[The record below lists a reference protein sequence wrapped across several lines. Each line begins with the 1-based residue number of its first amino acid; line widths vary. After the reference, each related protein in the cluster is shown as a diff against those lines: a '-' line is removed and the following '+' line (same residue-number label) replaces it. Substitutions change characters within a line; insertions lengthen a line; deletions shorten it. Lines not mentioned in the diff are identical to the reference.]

1 MLWASGNP
9 VSSVRERL
17 PQPLDS
23 WKPEVGKGHGLSE
36 EWAKRKCPQH
46 CSLGMRWATW
56 RYHPLAGPT
65 PPQSRA
71 GGNVRTQQQSYRT
84 DIFFWRCRVCDAGC
98 AMQKDRQTSMP
109 GGCSRGACPCSHCL
123 RARSS
128 MLSHEFER
136 RHSRQALSL
145 HLIAPH
151 STASACSLTR
161 EFCPPPPQSDQPI
174 CQAIS
179 ML

>member
-71 GGNVRTQQQSYRT
+71 GENVRTQQQSYRT
-84 DIFFWRCRVCDAGC
+84 FFSGGAGC
-98 AMQKDRQTSMP
+98 ATQGALCKRTDKHRCQEGAP
-109 GGCSRGACPCSHCL
+109 GEHAHAAIAYARAPACCPMNSN
-123 RARSS
+123 A
-128 MLSHEFER
+128 
-136 RHSRQALSL
+136 A
-145 HLIAPH
+145 
-151 STASACSLTR
+151 TAGKL
-161 EFCPPPPQSDQPI
+161 
-174 CQAIS
+174 
-179 ML
+179 